1 MFGGEGLRTL
11 FIATMQLD
19 FSEAE
24 LAAQPQTGC
33 LFAADVGVAGLPES
47 RFAG

>member
-1 MFGGEGLRTL
+1 MFGGV

-19 FSEAE
+19 LFQAE
-24 LAAQPQTGC
+24 LAAQPQTGY
-33 LFAADVGVAGLPES
+33 LFAADVGVAGLPEP